1 MLYIDSD
8 PILCSTASSSFTAL
22 TVILFLPLHQFHAC
36 ILSAFGVAAQG
47 CSIHRSF
54 SCKGARG
61 EVWDKIC
68 SLPFESTHSW
78 VRRLCREHNSLLLRL
93 EQEDSEVCIEVLKVC
108 AAATLRISAIWLNH
122 VLISM
127 SGSLLLHTVL
137 VSLGCL
143 PLFEK
148 QVCVCI
154 SVPPFLFFVLLSVM
168 YAQATSSLN
177 TKSLKKTKIN

>member
-78 VRRLCREHNSLLLRL
+78 IRRLCREHNSLLLRL
-93 EQEDSEVCIEVLKVC
+93 EQEDWGLHWSSEGVCCCNFKNFCYLTQPCPHFHVWLPSPPHCPCLARLSSSFLKNKSVC
-108 AAATLRISAIWLNH
+108 A
-122 VLISM
+122 
-127 SGSLLLHTVL
+127 SLSHHSS
-137 VSLGCL
+137 SLYSFQLCMHKLL
-143 PLFEK
+143 PLLIPR
-148 QVCVCI
+148 V
-154 SVPPFLFFVLLSVM
+154 
-168 YAQATSSLN
+168 
-177 TKSLKKTKIN
+177 